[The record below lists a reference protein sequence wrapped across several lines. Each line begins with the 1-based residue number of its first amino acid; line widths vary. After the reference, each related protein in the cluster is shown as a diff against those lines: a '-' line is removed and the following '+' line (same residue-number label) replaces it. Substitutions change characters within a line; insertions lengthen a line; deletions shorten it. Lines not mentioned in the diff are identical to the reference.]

1 MIRIHVMVCKTV
13 AVDEN
18 LNNVLPL
25 ASAVGI
31 GLVHQSISV
40 QTKKLLQLFYY
51 CGQHDHHA
59 AEKKKNVTQAPVSY
73 I

>member
-1 MIRIHVMVCKTV
+1 MLHKTV
-13 AVDEN
+13 TVN
-18 LNNVLPL
+18 KNSNSVLFL
-25 ASAVGI
+25 ASAVGV